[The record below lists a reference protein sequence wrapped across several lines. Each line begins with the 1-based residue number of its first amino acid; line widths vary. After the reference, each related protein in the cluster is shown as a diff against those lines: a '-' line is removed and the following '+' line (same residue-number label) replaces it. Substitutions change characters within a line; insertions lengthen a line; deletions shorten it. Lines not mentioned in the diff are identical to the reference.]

1 MWVQPEITQKLYVGL
16 WVAFIVSCLLPYKL
30 MGFMIGEK
38 FSLMRDNNFRFV
50 GVFLE
55 GGPKVSNFHLLLYAI
70 FVGVYAGIKFFM
82 IDFIFKSCPKLRDK
96 YDTPYIVWANLPT
109 DPQLK
114 ERNNASLS
122 RRVSETVC
130 RHIVPIWKAC
140 KISILNPL
148 CRFVRRNSSV
158 MTEMSNDF
166 LL

>member
-1 MWVQPEITQKLYVGL
+1 MLVCGWPSSFPVCCHINSWASWLVRNSVWCVTTTSVLLGL
-16 WVAFIVSCLLPYKL
+16 F
-30 MGFMIGEK
+30 
-38 FSLMRDNNFRFV
+38 
-50 GVFLE
+50 E